1 MIVNID
7 DWKLEVYP
15 EQTRQHSAY
24 STQRHCTCAYCENYY
39 RALGYTYPGLKP
51 FLDSFGI
58 NHEGPVEMY
67 PFEPTICLVSYRV
80 TGKILKHGL
89 SPIMV
94 SGVPVLPKS
103 DDERHFL
110 LEVGEL
116 ELPWIMLEDPNEV
129 ISPANEPEFLER
141 MYERMFQRRI
151 GEFVVGS

>member
-7 DWKLEVYP
+7 DWRLEVFP
-15 EQTRQHSAY
+15 EETRQHSAY
-24 STQRHCTCAYCENYY
+24 STQRHCTCAYCENFY
-39 RALGYTYPGLKP
+39 RATGYVYPDLRP
-51 FLDSFGI
+51 FLENFGVDP
-58 NHEGPVEMY
+58 EGPVEMF

-80 TGKILKHGL
+80 TGRILSHGL

-151 GEFVVGS
+151 GECIVGS